1 MSKFSLH
8 TSAMQEHPLQIETTI
23 GLQDIT
29 NEIFRIANQKEMKIL
44 KLKDH
49 LLLGSILAAASSANL
64 VPNLPWHSLNL
75 LTSSMAER
83 ALFGSNI
90 FAIASVSEVA

>member
-1 MSKFSLH
+1 
-8 TSAMQEHPLQIETTI
+8 MQEDPLQIETTI

-29 NEIFRIANQKEMKIL
+29 NEIFRITKQKEMEIL
-44 KLKDH
+44 KPKDH
-49 LLLGSILAAASSANL
+49 DLLGSILAAASSANL

-83 ALFGSNI
+83 ALTGSNI